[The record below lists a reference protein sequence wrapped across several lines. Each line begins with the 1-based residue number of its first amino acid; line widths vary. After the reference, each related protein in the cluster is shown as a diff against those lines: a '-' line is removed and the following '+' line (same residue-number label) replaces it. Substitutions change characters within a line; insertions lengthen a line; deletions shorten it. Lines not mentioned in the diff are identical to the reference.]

1 MKSAYLSIVA
11 LSITLAFPA
20 SLFRQATGQLEGI
33 IYYQDQEPLLG
44 INVSL
49 EGSDKGGYTNP
60 EGRFV
65 IKNVPWGKYFLVV
78 SGVGYLL

>member
-1 MKSAYLSIVA
+1 MKSAYLSIVT

-20 SLFRQATGQLEGI
+20 SLFGQATGQLEGI
-33 IYYQDQEPLLG
+33 IYSQNQEPLIG

-49 EGSDKGGYTNP
+49 EGSNKGGYTNP

-65 IKNVPWGKYFLVV
+65 IKNVTQG
-78 SGVGYLL
+78 